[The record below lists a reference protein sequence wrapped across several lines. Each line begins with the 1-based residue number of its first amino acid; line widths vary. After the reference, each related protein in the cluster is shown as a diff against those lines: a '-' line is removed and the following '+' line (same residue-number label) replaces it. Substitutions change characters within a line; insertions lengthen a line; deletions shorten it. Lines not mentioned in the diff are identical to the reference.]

1 MSDTT
6 RVNLHC
12 HSNLSDGYLSPEAV
26 AEQMAAAD
34 VRCAALTDHD
44 TIAGLARF
52 RDTLA
57 RFGIGCISGVEISA
71 RVQDRDVHLLA
82 YGFDP
87 EHPAIRQLLESLR
100 PQGDASTLVYSLKG
114 SWSRIRGTD
123 GNG

>member
-1 MSDTT
+1 MSEST

-34 VRCAALTDHD
+34 VRCASLTDHD

-57 RFGIGCISGVEISA
+57 RFGIGHINGLEISA
-71 RVQDRDVHLLA
+71 STQGRDVHLLA

-87 EHPAIRQLLESLR
+87 DHPALTQLLQSLR
-100 PQGDASTLVYSLKG
+100 PPGDTV
-114 SWSRIRGTD
+114 
-123 GNG
+123 N